1 MLKTLPHLALQ
12 LLILTEQTP
21 GLKESMKGG
30 GVDNET
36 KNEYEN
42 YV

>member
-1 MLKTLPHLALQ
+1 MLKTLPHIALQ

-30 GVDNET
+30 VGGRQWD
-36 KNEYEN
+36 
-42 YV
+42 